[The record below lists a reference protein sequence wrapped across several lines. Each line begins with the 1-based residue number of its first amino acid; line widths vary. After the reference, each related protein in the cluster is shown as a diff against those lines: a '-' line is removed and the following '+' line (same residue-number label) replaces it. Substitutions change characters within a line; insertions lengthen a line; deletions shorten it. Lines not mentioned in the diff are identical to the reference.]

1 MARIY
6 LLKSVEKNIWDSEAK
21 PTQEAPAVAFMLTA
35 LAAAAVCT
43 TFIDFLLLSF
53 LCGVFR
59 AAHYHLT
66 SLVLRRFFL

>member
-1 MARIY
+1 MCNAVTLAVLKHFLAFGY
-6 LLKSVEKNIWDSEAK
+6 CNLLKTV
-21 PTQEAPAVAFMLTA
+21 TAVAFMLIA